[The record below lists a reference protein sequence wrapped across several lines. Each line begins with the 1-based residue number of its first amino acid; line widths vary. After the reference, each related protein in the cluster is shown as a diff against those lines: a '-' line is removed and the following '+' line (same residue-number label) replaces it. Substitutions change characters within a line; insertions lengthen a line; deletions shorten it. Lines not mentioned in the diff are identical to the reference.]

1 MNYLLNQEEFEQLIG
16 KSKSNEPVPDKS
28 VIYFTASW
36 CGPCQ
41 RIDKELLN
49 RSFSNINF
57 LLCDIDR
64 NDYTAGYCG
73 IRKIPT
79 FLVIYKTKIIDTF
92 SSTNTFEIVERV
104 NTIFKDL

>member
-1 MNYLLNQEEFEQLIG
+1 MNQTEFEILIG
-16 KSKSNEPVPDKS
+16 KQESSVPIPDLS

-41 RIDKELLN
+41 KIDKEILE
-49 RSFSNINF
+49 RSLSSVNF
-57 LLCDIDR
+57 LICDIDR

-79 FLVIYKTKIIDTF
+79 FLVIYKKKIIKVF
-92 SSTNTFEIVERV
+92 SSSNTNEIVQQI
-104 NTIFKDL
+104 NQIDI

>member
-1 MNYLLNQEEFEQLIG
+1 MNYLSTQEEFERLIG
-16 KSKSNEPVPDKS
+16 KSVSNEPVPEKS

-41 RIDKELLN
+41 RIDKAMLN
-49 RSFSNINF
+49 RSFSDINF

-79 FLVIYKTKIIDTF
+79 FLVIYKTKIVDTF
-92 SSTNTFEIVERV
+92 SSSNTFEIIERI

>member
-1 MNYLLNQEEFEQLIG
+1 MKYLMNQEEFEVLLG
-16 KSKSNEPVPDKS
+16 KKESFVPLPDLT

-41 RIDKELLN
+41 RIDKDTLYRSLSSLNLL
-49 RSFSNINF
+49 I
-57 LLCDIDR
+57 CDIDQ

-79 FLVIYKTKIIDTF
+79 FMIIYKTKIVHTF
-92 SSTNTFEIVERV
+92 SSSNTFEIIQHI
-104 NTIFKDL
+104 NNFIQTL

>member
-1 MNYLLNQEEFEQLIG
+1 MNQTEFEILIG
-16 KSKSNEPVPDKS
+16 KQESSVPIPDLS

-41 RIDKELLN
+41 KIDKEFLS
-49 RSFSNINF
+49 RSLSNINF
-57 LLCDIDR
+57 LICDIDK

-79 FLVIYKTKIIDTF
+79 FMIIYKKEIAKVF
-92 SSTNTFEIVERV
+92 SSTNTHEIVQQI
-104 NTIFKDL
+104 NTFIQSTI

>member
-1 MNYLLNQEEFEQLIG
+1 MNYLSNQEEFEQLIG
-16 KSKSNEPVPDKS
+16 KSQSVDPVPDKS

-41 RIDKELLN
+41 RIDKEILT

-57 LLCDIDR
+57 LVCDIDK

-79 FLVIYKTKIIDTF
+79 FLVIYKTKIVGTF
-92 SSTNTFEIVERV
+92 SSTNTFEIIEKV
-104 NTIFKDL
+104 NTIFNSV

>member
-1 MNYLLNQEEFEQLIG
+1 MNYLSTQEEFERLIG
-16 KSKSNEPVPDKS
+16 KSESNEPVPEKS

-41 RIDKELLN
+41 RIDKTILN
-49 RSFSNINF
+49 RSFSHINF
-57 LLCDIDR
+57 LLCDIDK
-64 NDYTAGYCG
+64 NDYTAGYCN

-79 FLVIYKTKIIDTF
+79 FLVIYKKKIVDTF
-92 SSTNTFEIVERV
+92 SSSNTFEIIERV

>member
-1 MNYLLNQEEFEQLIG
+1 MTYLSNQEEFEHLIG
-16 KSKSNEPVPDKS
+16 KSESKEDVPEKS

-41 RIDKELLN
+41 RIDKEILN

-57 LLCDIDR
+57 LYCDIDK

-79 FLVIYKTKIIDTF
+79 FLLIYKTKIIGLF
-92 SSTNTFEIVERV
+92 SSTNTFEIVEKV
-104 NTIFKDL
+104 NTLFKDL

>member
-1 MNYLLNQEEFEQLIG
+1 MNYLSNQEEFEQLIG
-16 KSKSNEPVPDKS
+16 KSQSSEPVPDRS

-41 RIDKELLN
+41 KIDKEVLT

-57 LLCDIDR
+57 LLCDIDK

-79 FLVIYKTKIIDTF
+79 FLVIYKTKIVETF
-92 SSTNTFEIVERV
+92 SSTNTFEIVERI
-104 NTIFKDL
+104 NTIFNSV

>member
-1 MNYLLNQEEFEQLIG
+1 MNYLSNQEEFERLIG
-16 KSKSNEPVPDKS
+16 KIESSEPIPDKT

-41 RIDKELLN
+41 KIDKEILS
-49 RSFSNINF
+49 RSLHDINF
-57 LLCDIDR
+57 LICDIDK

-79 FLVIYKTKIIDTF
+79 FLIIYKTKIVQSF
-92 SSTNTFEIVERV
+92 NSTHTNDIIERI
-104 NTIFKDL
+104 NTIFREL

>member
-1 MNYLLNQEEFEQLIG
+1 MNQTEFEILIG
-16 KSKSNEPVPDKS
+16 KQAPLDLSVPVPDLS

-41 RIDKELLN
+41 RIDKEVLS
-49 RSFSNINF
+49 RSLSNINF
-57 LLCDIDR
+57 LICDIDQ

-79 FLVIYKTKIIDTF
+79 FMIIYKKEIAKVF
-92 SSTNTFEIVERV
+92 SSTNTYEIVQQI
-104 NTIFKDL
+104 NSFIQTTL